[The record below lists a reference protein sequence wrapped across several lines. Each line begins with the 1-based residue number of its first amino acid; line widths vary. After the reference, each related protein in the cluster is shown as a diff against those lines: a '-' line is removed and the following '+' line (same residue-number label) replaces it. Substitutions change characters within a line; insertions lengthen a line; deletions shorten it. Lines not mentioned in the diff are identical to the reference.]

1 MARHNPDG
9 SYHHTLHTR
18 YSSQYVTSDWSLI
31 EHTSQISSPV
41 DDPIPNYLY
50 WIMEVT
56 IYMLTKLGAVV
67 MITPVFLGPGALV
80 ALLGG
85 ICGQMYLKAQ
95 LAVKREMSNADA
107 PVLGHFGAAISG
119 LGTS

>member
-1 MARHNPDG
+1 
-9 SYHHTLHTR
+9 
-18 YSSQYVTSDWSLI
+18 
-31 EHTSQISSPV
+31 
-41 DDPIPNYLY
+41 
-50 WIMEVT
+50 
-56 IYMLTKLGAVV
+56 MLTKLGAVV

-95 LAVKREMSNADA
+95 LAVKREMSNAEA